1 MNSFLSRFFNLL
13 ICHAHFAEKVH
24 PSRDALVRYGA
35 VFGTNVANLV
45 TLPFGAPVFSLA
57 AAAVIVVVAAAA
69 PVPVVAA
76 VAEQQDQDDD
86 PPPVVVQA
94 AADTVIITHKNTSE
108 TSFLSFTAHSMLFGR
123 RFFVRLTRP
132 SEHPPAR
139 FFRRFS
145 HPSA

>member
-57 AAAVIVVVAAAA
+57 AAAVIVVVAA
-69 PVPVVAA
+69 VEVAA
-76 VAEQQDQDDD
+76 VAEQQNQNDD
-86 PPPVVVQA
+86 PPPVVVA
-94 AADTVIITHKNTSE
+94 AVAGAKVTHI
-108 TSFLSFTAHSMLFGR
+108 
-123 RFFVRLTRP
+123 
-132 SEHPPAR
+132 
-139 FFRRFS
+139 
-145 HPSA
+145 